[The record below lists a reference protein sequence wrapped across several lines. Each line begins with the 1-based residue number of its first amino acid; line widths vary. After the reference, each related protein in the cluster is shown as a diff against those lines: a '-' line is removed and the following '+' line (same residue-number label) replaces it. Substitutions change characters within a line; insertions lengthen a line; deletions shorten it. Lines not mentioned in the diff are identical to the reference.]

1 MDGTGFDAPVRTAY
15 ASQLSR
21 RRIIITMVAA
31 MGGMF
36 LASLDGTIVSTAMPT
51 IVADLKGIDQY
62 AWVFSGYLLA
72 EIATIPLWGRL
83 ADMYGRK
90 RTFMLGMAI
99 FLLGSAFSGLAGSM
113 TMLIAF
119 RALQGLG
126 AGCLLPVAQTIT
138 ADLFTLE
145 QRAKVSGV
153 YSALFA
159 FSAILGPILGGF
171 ITDTFSWRWVFYV
184 NLPVG
189 IAAIT
194 LVGVAMIEPI
204 RQRVRHRLDW
214 AGIVLLLGWTGSL
227 VFALESGGRDY
238 RWDSPVIVGLFV
250 LSAVLL
256 AVFVVVEISAEEPL
270 IPFDLFG
277 LKMLRAATLIVAAVG
292 VAMFAMT
299 SFLPLFVQVVVGSS
313 ATGAGQ
319 VLTPMMLAMMVSSA
333 VGVRLILRLGYR
345 VICSAGFIVMI
356 VGAFMLTRLT
366 VDATWFGV
374 CLCMVFI
381 GGGVGM
387 VFMGSALATQS
398 SVDLPRMGVATGL
411 NNFTRQLGG
420 AVGVAVASALLT
432 GGLTSRLSAA
442 FPGQKVDTASLLTPA
457 AGSGPPL
464 PKAAEEAVRSAFAGA
479 LHSVFLMTLVA
490 VVLGACAVL
499 LMPRGSATA
508 LRDAAQSRFVE
519 ELEEHPEEVGE
530 YGISEVD
537 QH

>member
-1 MDGTGFDAPVRTAY
+1 M
-15 ASQLSR
+15 
-21 RRIIITMVAA
+21 
-31 MGGMF
+31 
-36 LASLDGTIVSTAMPT
+36 
-51 IVADLKGIDQY
+51 
-62 AWVFSGYLLA
+62 
-72 EIATIPLWGRL
+72 
-83 ADMYGRK
+83 
-90 RTFMLGMAI
+90 
-99 FLLGSAFSGLAGSM
+99 
-113 TMLIAF
+113 
-119 RALQGLG
+119 
-126 AGCLLPVAQTIT
+126 
-138 ADLFTLE
+138 
-145 QRAKVSGV
+145 SGV

-319 VLTPMMLAMMVSSA
+319 VLTPMMLAMMDTPP
-333 VGVRLILRLGYR
+333 
-345 VICSAGFIVMI
+345 M
-356 VGAFMLTRLT
+356 
-366 VDATWFGV
+366 
-374 CLCMVFI
+374 
-381 GGGVGM
+381 
-387 VFMGSALATQS
+387 
-398 SVDLPRMGVATGL
+398 
-411 NNFTRQLGG
+411 
-420 AVGVAVASALLT
+420 
-432 GGLTSRLSAA
+432 TS
-442 FPGQKVDTASLLTPA
+442 G
-457 AGSGPPL
+457 
-464 PKAAEEAVRSAFAGA
+464 
-479 LHSVFLMTLVA
+479 
-490 VVLGACAVL
+490 
-499 LMPRGSATA
+499 
-508 LRDAAQSRFVE
+508 
-519 ELEEHPEEVGE
+519 
-530 YGISEVD
+530 
-537 QH
+537 